1 MLKQKKGRFE
11 DILSLSEATGNDRVC
26 YLLCSKNFGDCFTI
40 KLMSL
45 DLSHVPLSIEGSA
58 VCYLR
63 LLPGD
68 EMAFQ

>member
-1 MLKQKKGRFE
+1 MLKQKKGHFG

-26 YLLCSKNFGDCFTI
+26 YLLCWKNFGDCFPI

-45 DLSHVPLSIEGSA
+45 DLSHVPLSIEGST

-63 LLPGD
+63 LVPGD

>member
-1 MLKQKKGRFE
+1 MLKQKKGHFG

-26 YLLCSKNFGDCFTI
+26 YLLCWKNFGDCLPI

-45 DLSHVPLSIEGSA
+45 DLSHVPLSIEGST
-58 VCYLR
+58 VCSLR
-63 LLPGD
+63 LVPGD